1 MPPNVPS
8 YGKWRKAGKN
18 LSHIPYVAVTEL
30 TFHAAQSRTFEI
42 AQTQLVQTSIKHGL
56 LVRQILFTDP
66 AGANSPPPAESG
78 TPSEISKEPGLSG
91 SSSESQDE
99 LSTEEK
105 RLIARMGL
113 EEFEFI

>member
-1 MPPNVPS
+1 MGQIKTRLAALLLALVML
-8 YGKWRKAGKN
+8 
-18 LSHIPYVAVTEL
+18 LSGCGESTGE
-30 TFHAAQSRTFEI
+30 S
-42 AQTQLVQTSIKHGL
+42 S
-56 LVRQILFTDP
+56 
-66 AGANSPPPAESG
+66 ANSPPPAESG

-113 EEFEFI
+113 EEAETRELTDRKSVV